1 MINKEHPIIIG
12 AREVIHFPQL
22 GIQLRAKVDT
32 GARTSSLHARNIS
45 LLENKQGWIQ
55 FTTLDESSGQL
66 REVMCQL
73 PLHDRRK
80 IRSSNGQSEWRYVV
94 QVLMQLGPLQQK
106 IQLTLA
112 DRTRMKYSMLLGR
125 SAMKQHLLVAPGAA
139 YLFGT
144 S

>member
-1 MINKEHPIIIG
+1 MINNDRQIIIG

-32 GARTSSLHARNIS
+32 GARTSSLHARNIT
-45 LLENKQGWIQ
+45 LLEGQQGWIQ
-55 FTTLDESSGQL
+55 FITLDESSGQL
-66 REVMCQL
+66 REVECRL
-73 PLHDRRK
+73 PLHGRRK

-94 QVLMQLGPLQQK
+94 QLLMQLGPLQQK

-112 DRTRMKYSMLLGR
+112 DRTRMKYPMLLGR

-139 YLFGT
+139 YLFGN